1 MEELT
6 IDLKDKKYSIY
17 IGYNILRRLIKEYW
31 DKYSSSFLITHP
43 LLREIYKEDLSIPE
57 ENVIYVPVGEKSKS
71 FQEVIKISKELAK
84 RMADRRSALFA
95 FGGGVVGDLTG
106 FIASIYMRGIK
117 YIQIPT
123 TLLSQ
128 VDSSIGGKTGINIRE
143 GKNLIGTF
151 YHPDAVIIDI
161 KTLDTLSE
169 REYKSGIAEVI
180 KYGMIMNYEFFKF
193 LEKNVDSIL
202 SKDVD
207 KLLYVIKESLLCKK
221 YVVEKD
227 EKESSLRMILN
238 FGHTF
243 GHAIEAKGG
252 YRRFLHGEA
261 VAIGMLLATYLG
273 YKLGFCNYEV
283 LERLKELLMLFGFKI
298 KSPYRIEDLMEYIK
312 RDKKAYGGKL
322 RLILPREIGRVEI
335 VEDIEEKDIIK
346 ILKEGDDYGK

>member
-17 IGYNILRRLIKEYW
+17 IGYNILRRLIREYW

-43 LLREIYKEDLSIPE
+43 FLREIYKEDLSIPE